1 MQDFTIPVWVKNSL
15 FQYNGVND
23 LPDDFYKSISKRFEK
38 FNCDDPEVSIVI
50 PAWNEENNLARTL
63 NSLSFIETNYKV
75 EIIVVN
81 NNSTDKTQELLDRC
95 GVKSYFQPKQ
105 GISFTRQM
113 GLEKSKGKI
122 ELCADSDTL
131 YPPTWVDGFV
141 EVLKNPEITCAYGKY
156 SFIPPGKTSRPVMAL
171 YEMVTNTLFRLRRKH
186 RDYLNVMGFNFGF
199 RVEDALKIG
208 GFNLERTIW
217 EDGWMAMKLSEI
229 GKIGLVKSNKSKAW
243 TMARRLEIDGGLYK
257 SIIKRIKKE
266 FPRLGEYVVK
276 KDIKY

>member
-1 MQDFTIPVWVKNSL
+1 MQDFTIPDWVKNNL

-23 LPDDFYKSISKRFEK
+23 LPNDFYKSISKRFEK
-38 FNCDDPEVSIVI
+38 FNCEDPEVSIVI

-141 EVLKNPEITCAYGKY
+141 EVLNNPEITCAYGKY
-156 SFIPPGKTSRPVMAL
+156 SFIPPGKTSRPVMAV
-171 YEMVTNTLFRLRRKH
+171 YEMVTNALFRLRRKH